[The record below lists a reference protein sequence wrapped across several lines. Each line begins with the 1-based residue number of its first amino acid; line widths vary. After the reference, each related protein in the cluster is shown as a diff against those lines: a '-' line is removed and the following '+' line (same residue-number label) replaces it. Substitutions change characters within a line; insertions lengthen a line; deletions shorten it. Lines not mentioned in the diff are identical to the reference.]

1 MSSSGVVVPLP
12 ACSPRDCHATSKVPT
27 PEVSSLVDPEPV
39 NSSPFHSVLALL
51 TTGLGMISP
60 SRALAARWAGGA
72 RSAPLSVITPQSGG
86 DHTGGKIGQIRAP
99 SRQRDR
105 KSTRLNSRHVATSYA
120 ALCLKK
126 KSRHQWRTPDREPTR
141 SAA

>member
-12 ACSPRDCHATSKVPT
+12 ACSPRDCQATSKVPT

-72 RSAPLSVITPQSGG
+72 RSAPLLSSHHRAAGITRVGKSG
-86 DHTGGKIGQIRAP
+86 KSEIGRA
-99 SRQRDR
+99 
-105 KSTRLNSRHVATSYA
+105 HV
-120 ALCLKK
+120 
-126 KSRHQWRTPDREPTR
+126 
-141 SAA
+141 